1 MTRKEFIEKAREVHG
16 NEYDYKSVPDINL
29 ENYSTIPITCER
41 HGTFYDTVYNHL
53 QGKECFKCFIDKI
66 KMA

>member
-29 ENYSTIPITCER
+29 ENYSTIPITCEK
-41 HGTFYDTVYNHL
+41 HGMFYDTVYQNEHHTYRS
-53 QGKECFKCFIDKI
+53 QKI
-66 KMA
+66 SKNMVIS